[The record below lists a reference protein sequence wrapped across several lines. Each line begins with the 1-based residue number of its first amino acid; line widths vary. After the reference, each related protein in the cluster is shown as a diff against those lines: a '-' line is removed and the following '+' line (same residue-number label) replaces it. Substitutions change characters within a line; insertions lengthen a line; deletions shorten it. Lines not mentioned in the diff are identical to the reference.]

1 MSEETIVKLT
11 ERERQLLLG
20 VLLKLPIQ
28 VTLENINNNKT
39 VNELAALVKKLHPP
53 VLKSK
58 STDDTII
65 EEEK

>member
-1 MSEETIVKLT
+1 MSEETTVTLT
-11 ERERQLLLG
+11 ERERQFLLG

-53 VLKSK
+53 VLKSDDA
-58 STDDTII
+58 DDTII